1 MAHNA
6 RFSLTLPISSLE
18 QAAFVMNNWV
28 ELLGYLTNNRVELL
42 GYLAVSLMFS
52 TFYMK
57 NMIPLR
63 IVGIISN
70 IVFIAYTSQQHIIPV
85 FILHTALL
93 PMNCYRLAQML
104 RLIKQVRKAS
114 EGDMSF
120 EFMIPHMSKEFFQQ
134 GDIVFRKGDRAEK
147 IYLLQSGALS
157 ADELDVAIKP
167 GEIFG
172 EMGVFASE
180 QVRLATLRCKTNVEL
195 LSMTDKQI
203 RQLYY
208 QNPDFGFYLIQL
220 LLKRFSQNEAC
231 AATEGSG
238 GGAIRSENSC

>member
-1 MAHNA
+1 MD
-6 RFSLTLPISSLE
+6 FVQLLGFL
-18 QAAFVMNNWV
+18 AAF
-28 ELLGYLTNNRVELL
+28 
-42 GYLAVSLMFS
+42 LMFS

-63 IVGIISN
+63 MIGIASN
-70 IVFIAYTSQQHIIPV
+70 ITFIIYTMNAHIWPV
-85 FILHTALL
+85 FVLHTALL
-93 PMNCYRLAQML
+93 PMNCLRLVQML
-104 RLIKQVRKAS
+104 KLIKQVRKAS

-120 EFMIPHMSKEFFQQ
+120 EFMIPHMNKEIFQE
-134 GDIVFRKGDRAEK
+134 GDIVFHRGDRAEK
-147 IYLLQSGALS
+147 IYLLKSGHLS
-157 ADELDVAIKP
+157 VDELDAAIRP

-180 QVRLATLRCKTNVEL
+180 QVRSATLRCKTDVEL

-220 LLKRFSQNEAC
+220 LLKRFSQNELHSALKVTSP
-231 AATEGSG
+231 TE
-238 GGAIRSENSC
+238 

>member
-1 MAHNA
+1 
-6 RFSLTLPISSLE
+6 
-18 QAAFVMNNWV
+18 MNVNWV
-28 ELLGYLTNNRVELL
+28 DLL

-63 IVGIISN
+63 IIGIISN
-70 IVFIAYTSQQHIIPV
+70 IVFIVYTSHAHILPI
-85 FILHTALL
+85 FILHVALL
-93 PMNCYRLAQML
+93 PMNCLRLVQML

-120 EFMIPHMSKEFFQQ
+120 EFMIPHMTKELFKE
-134 GDIVFRKGDRAEK
+134 GDIVFHKGDRAEK
-147 IYLLQSGALS
+147 IYLLKSGHLS
-157 ADELDVAIKP
+157 VDELDAAIRP

-180 QVRLATLRCKTNVEL
+180 QVRRATLRCKTDVEL
-195 LSMTDKQI
+195 LSMTDKHI

-208 QNPDFGFYLIQL
+208 QNPHFGFYLIQL
-220 LLKRFSQNEAC
+220 LLKRFSQNELHSTLKVPLP
-231 AATEGSG
+231 TE
-238 GGAIRSENSC
+238 

>member
-1 MAHNA
+1 
-6 RFSLTLPISSLE
+6 
-18 QAAFVMNNWV
+18 MNW
-28 ELLGYLTNNRVELL
+28 VELL

-63 IVGIISN
+63 IIGIMSN
-70 IVFIAYTSQQHIIPV
+70 VVFIVYTSQAHIVPI
-85 FILHTALL
+85 FMLHVALL
-93 PMNCYRLAQML
+93 PMNCLRLAQML
-104 RLIKQVRKAS
+104 KLIKQVRKAS
-114 EGDMSF
+114 EEDMSF
-120 EFMIPHMSKEFFQQ
+120 EFMIPHMKKEVFNE

-147 IYLLQSGALS
+147 IYLLKSGSLS
-157 ADELDVAIKP
+157 VDELDVAIKP

-180 QVRLATLRCKTNVEL
+180 QRRSATLRCKTDVEL
-195 LSMTDKQI
+195 LSMTDTQI

-220 LLKRFSQNEAC
+220 LLKRFSQNEVHVLQADEKDPLNS
-231 AATEGSG
+231 AFAVAG
-238 GGAIRSENSC
+238 GGTKNQSH